1 VIGGAQQKINLEMEN
16 RYDALR
22 DSGKVHVLTKPEQ
35 EAMLTAED
43 YMRLAERCAVLA
55 RECAALRVAEALR
68 TLALNYLTDAT
79 CSAAD
84 QNAPVRQHAPA
95 RTSVI

>member
-1 VIGGAQQKINLEMEN
+1 MEN
-16 RYDALR
+16 LYDALR
-22 DSGKVHVLTKPEQ
+22 DSGKVHILTKPEQ

-43 YMRLAERCAVLA
+43 YMLLAERCAVLA
-55 RECAALRVAEALR
+55 RECAAPRVAEALR

-84 QNAPVRQHAPA
+84 QNVPVRQHASAPA
-95 RTSVI
+95 SAI

>member
-1 VIGGAQQKINLEMEN
+1 MEMEN

-22 DSGKVHVLTKPEQ
+22 DSGKVHMLTKPEQ

-55 RECAALRVAEALR
+55 RECAVPRVAEALR

-79 CSAAD
+79 SAAD
-84 QNAPVRQHAPA
+84 LPLCWLCYRHNNQDRK
-95 RTSVI
+95 SVV

>member
-1 VIGGAQQKINLEMEN
+1 MHI
-16 RYDALR
+16 
-22 DSGKVHVLTKPEQ
+22 LTEPEQ

-55 RECAALRVAEALR
+55 RECAAPRVAEALR
-68 TLALNYLTDAT
+68 TLALNYLTDVT